1 MHTDFPP
8 SPSQNSSPGRHTLS
22 DLIPLTGNAGATP
35 VLLLDGSCSYMDLQD
50 CADLRLNAARGLLHS
65 LATMAPGQADERD
78 LVHFADAAQLLL
90 TDACDLLA
98 AARKAA
104 QREAVG

>member
-1 MHTDFPP
+1 M
-8 SPSQNSSPGRHTLS
+8 
-22 DLIPLTGNAGATP
+22 
-35 VLLLDGSCSYMDLQD
+35 LLLDGSCSYIDLQE

-65 LATMAPGQADERD
+65 LASMSPGQADGRD

-104 QREAVG
+104 CREVLDGPSPRDSQR

>member
-1 MHTDFPP
+1 MHTDFPTP
-8 SPSQNSSPGRHTLS
+8 SAELV
-22 DLIPLTGNAGATP
+22 PLTGNAGTTP
-35 VLLLDGSCSYMDLQD
+35 VLLLDGSCSYIDLQE
-50 CADLRLNAARGLLHS
+50 CADMRLNAARGLLHS
-65 LATMAPGQADERD
+65 LASMAPGQADERD

-104 QREAVG
+104 RREAMG